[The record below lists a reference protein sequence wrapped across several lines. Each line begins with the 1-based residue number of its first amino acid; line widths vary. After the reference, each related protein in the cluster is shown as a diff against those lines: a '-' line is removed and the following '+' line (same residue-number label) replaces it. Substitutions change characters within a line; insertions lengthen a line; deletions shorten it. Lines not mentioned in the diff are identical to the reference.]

1 MSALSQLPSGPGL
14 GQLFDNFEDLKE
26 LIQDWSIKERFSFL
40 VADKDQ
46 SCVIYTCVVLHCEWP
61 VRATCTQ
68 ERNIQVTVLNSE
80 HSCLPGEGSKWYS
93 VAASSSW
100 LHRHIPKYLNVTQA
114 TKPWEIIDCLTVQFG
129 ERLPYRSAC
138 RIQNSLLADTLE
150 AQQDGFRQ
158 LPRYVD
164 TDRIANPDTYIRLS
178 SNHETNQFQGIF
190 ICPAQSRESFRL
202 CRHFI
207 AVHGT
212 FQKTKFVQ
220 TLLLAVTIDVNG
232 HTLLLAWAIVESE
245 NSSSWEY
252 FLINLQQCI
261 PKICTEATTLI
272 RDCDKGLISTSNVL
286 APTVVCAFCCQHLKE
301 NFTTTYGR
309 GLASKFWVIAR
320 AESGQKFENSM
331 LTHSEIKPAAE
342 RYLRNIHPRL
352 WEKGHFPGSRYGHD
366 TSNIVESVNNS
377 LKLDRELSI
386 VKLLNEIWHQVM
398 KQRFE
403 RYQSACNSGLGVLY
417 YTKFC
422 TKELGES
429 RIWARQNIAQMA
441 NEIHGHVT
449 QPNGNVKIVNL
460 ATGTC
465 TCGRYQEY
473 GIPCSHAL
481 TCIMNLHQ
489 VSKPIF
495 HYYYS
500 PY

>member
-1 MSALSQLPSGPGL
+1 
-14 GQLFDNFEDLKE
+14 
-26 LIQDWSIKERFSFL
+26 LIEDWSIKERFSFL

-46 SCVIYTCVVLHCEWP
+46 SRAIYTCVVLHCEWR
-61 VRATCTQ
+61 VRATCT
-68 ERNIQVTVLNSE
+68 EEGDIQVTVLNSE
-80 HSCLPGEGSKWYS
+80 HSCLPGEGSKRYS
-93 VAASSSW
+93 LAGSSSW
-100 LHRHIPKYLNVTQA
+100 LRRHIPKYLNVMQA
-114 TKPWEIIDCLTVQFG
+114 TKPGEIIDCLTVQFG
-129 ERLPYRSAC
+129 EMLPYKSAC
-138 RIQNSLLADTLE
+138 RIKNSLLADTLE
-150 AQQDGFRQ
+150 AQRDGFRQ
-158 LPRYVD
+158 LPRYVEAIW
-164 TDRIANPDTYIRLS
+164 IANPDTYIRLS
-178 SNHETNQFQGIF
+178 SHHETNHFQRIF
-190 ICPAQSRESFRL
+190 IFPVQSRESFRL

-207 AVHGT
+207 AVDGT
-212 FQKTKFVQ
+212 FLKTKFVQ
-220 TLLLAVTIDVNG
+220 TLLLAVTIDANG
-232 HTLLLAWAIVESE
+232 HTLLLAWAIVKSE

-252 FLINLQQCI
+252 FLINLQQSI
-261 PKICTEATTLI
+261 PEICTEATTLI
-272 RDCDKGLISTSNVL
+272 SDRDKGLISASNVV

-309 GLASKFWVIAR
+309 GLASKFWAIAR
-320 AESGQKFENSM
+320 AESVQNFENTM
-331 LTHSEIKPAAE
+331 LTLSEIKPAAE
-342 RYLRNIHPRL
+342 QYLSNIDPRL
-352 WEKGHFPGSRYGHD
+352 WAKAHFPGSRYGHD

-386 VKLLNEIWHQVM
+386 VDLLNAIWHRVM

-403 RYQSACNSGLGVLY
+403 RYQAACNSGPGVL

-465 TCGRYQEY
+465 TCGRYQEN
-473 GIPCSHAL
+473 GIPCAHEL